1 MLKNKK
7 LIRVRVRFI
16 AAGREYEC
24 GFSPQSTLR
33 ENIEI
38 LKKLI
43 GNEIEENFLFTGDE
57 IICDDSHLCAYDQN
71 VSIGSIGITDGT
83 VLNIY

>member
-7 LIRVRVRFI
+7 LIRVRIRFI

-24 GFSPQSTLR
+24 GFSPQNTLR

-43 GNEIEENFLFTGDE
+43 GTEIEENFQFTDDE
-57 IICDDSHLCAYDQN
+57 IICDDSHLCAYEPN
-71 VSIGSIGITDGT
+71 VSIASIGITDGT

>member
-7 LIRVRVRFI
+7 LIRVRVRFM

-43 GNEIEENFLFTGDE
+43 GEEIEESFLFTDSE
-57 IICDDSHLCAYDQN
+57 IICDETHQSAYEQN